1 MTRSHQRH
9 LIATALAAS
18 AAALALPSHA
28 QFIDPQAA
36 GPYVGVGAGVSRMK
50 GEDIPN
56 APTDRSDTGAKAFA
70 GYRFNSFLG
79 AEFGVM
85 NTGRFDTSAG
95 SLRGQGVYLDAVGRF
110 PLTGALSATG
120 RVGAF
125 YGKLKDGRSGTQIT
139 DEGTNFKGGLGL
151 QYDLTKNHALSAEW
165 ERYRFDGAG
174 TGKVNTDLYTVGYK
188 YNF

>member
-1 MTRSHQRH
+1 MTRQQQRH
-9 LIATALAAS
+9 LIAAALVAS
-18 AAALALPSHA
+18 SAALAVPAHA

-36 GPYVGVGAGVSRMK
+36 GPYVGVGAGASRMK
-50 GEDIPN
+50 GEDLPD
-56 APTDRSDTGAKAFA
+56 APTDRSDTGAKVFA
-70 GYRFNSFLG
+70 GYRFNSFLSTEIG
-79 AEFGVM
+79 AM

-95 SLRGQGVYLDAVGRF
+95 SLRGQGVYLDAIGRY
-110 PLTGALSATG
+110 PLTTSLSATG
-120 RVGAF
+120 RLGAF

-139 DEGTNFKGGLGL
+139 DEGANVKGGLGL

-165 ERYRFDGAG
+165 ERYRFDGTG